1 MQISESTRW
10 ILTHTKIDPLK
21 IAKVTGESEQEMWEY
36 LEELQRA
43 LNQYEKD
50 RTEYFPTL
58 QKEIQSFKDEFPLE
72 DRKRMR
78 LSHLEYEY
86 KTAVSDFEKACID
99 LAKQETDN
107 TEKAEQAEKKI
118 KQVTFSTKIV
128 LGYDEGITKDQIEKA
143 RDYPIDNL
151 IEARRNM
158 TKCPFHHDK
167 TASMYLKNNFFHCFG
182 CGANGDTIDL
192 LMKRD
197 GLSFKEAVI
206 KLQ

>member
-21 IAKVTGESEQEMWEY
+21 IAEVTGESEQEMWEY
-36 LEELQRA
+36 LEELQRE
-43 LNQYEKD
+43 LNQCEKD

-151 IEARRNM
+151 IESRRNM
-158 TKCPFHHDK
+158 AKCPFHQDK

-182 CGANGDTIDL
+182 CGLSGDTIDL

>member
-1 MQISESTRW
+1 MPISDTAKW
-10 ILTHTKIDPLK
+10 ALAYTKIDPLK
-21 IAKVTGESEQEMWEY
+21 IATALNEPEQEMWEY
-36 LEELQRA
+36 LEDLNRELNRYEKERQDYLPTLHKELQ
-43 LNQYEKD
+43 E
-50 RTEYFPTL
+50 F
-58 QKEIQSFKDEFPLE
+58 KEEVPRE
-72 DRKRMR
+72 ERKNMR
-78 LSHLEYEY
+78 LSHLEHEY
-86 KTAVSDFEKACID
+86 KTALSDFEKACID
-99 LAKQETDN
+99 LAEQKTDD

-143 RDYPIDNL
+143 REYPIGNL
-151 IEARRNM
+151 IESKRNM
-158 TKCPFHHDK
+158 TKCPFHTDK

-192 LMKRD
+192 LMRRD